1 MRKKC
6 EKYFEKERNKLK
18 IEVGTL
24 KEQRRKLKK
33 EIKRS
38 KRRKRNFPV
47 DFIVSDLGKI
57 PTFSI
62 LFVAD
67 VP

>member
-47 DFIVSDLGKI
+47 DFII
-57 PTFSI
+57 PDFPH
-62 LFVAD
+62 FPVF
-67 VP
+67 